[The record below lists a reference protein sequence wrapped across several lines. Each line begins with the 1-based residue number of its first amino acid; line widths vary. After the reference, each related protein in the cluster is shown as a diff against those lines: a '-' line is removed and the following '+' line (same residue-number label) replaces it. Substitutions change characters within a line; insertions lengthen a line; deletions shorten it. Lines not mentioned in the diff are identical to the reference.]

1 MFFKVRDKCDLL
13 CGRGLEAGQGW
24 KGQWLK
30 MIRGLNG
37 VEMIEK
43 FFFFLVEIVRV
54 KLPWKYRCVFR

>member
-1 MFFKVRDKCDLL
+1 MFCKVRDNCDLL

-37 VEMIEK
+37 VEMIQN
-43 FFFFLVEIVRV
+43 FFFGDCKSEITMVV
-54 KLPWKYRCVFR
+54 

>member
-1 MFFKVRDKCDLL
+1 MFCKVRDKRDLL

-37 VEMIEK
+37 VEMIEN
-43 FFFFLVEIVRV
+43 FFFFWWRL
-54 KLPWKYRCVFR
+54 

>member
-43 FFFFLVEIVRV
+43 FFFFFGGDCKSEITMEV
-54 KLPWKYRCVFR
+54 